1 MDIIDSSDLLILFRL
16 KKSKSDIR
24 EKAAMIVIVKS
35 CQNANVRKLLKT
47 LKWTQEAKRLILKT
61 TFIK

>member
-1 MDIIDSSDLLILFRL
+1 MDIIDSSDLVILFRL

-24 EKAAMIVIVKS
+24 EKTAMIVNVKS
-35 CQNANVRKLLKT
+35 CQNVRKLLKT
-47 LKWTQEAKRLILKT
+47 LKWTQEAKRLIKT